1 MRYRLRF
8 GQPPAADAT
17 PFGRRRIKVERGS
30 CVAILNHT
38 FDRRFT
44 PHWTSYVAQS
54 AMAGGAVLVALM
66 ALRQQNL
73 VVAASLAATAFTV
86 FTMPSSVTA
95 SSRNVVGGHLVG
107 LVFGSLFALL
117 PQESGLAQDAIYALA
132 VGGSM
137 LVMAVTNTEHPPAAG
152 TALGVVITGFSLR
165 VVLGVI
171 VGVGVLAVVHR
182 LLRPVLRDLIAAP
195 ES

>member
-1 MRYRLRF
+1 M
-8 GQPPAADAT
+8 AT
-17 PFGRRRIKVERGS
+17 
-30 CVAILNHT
+30 
-38 FDRRFT
+38 
-44 PHWTSYVAQS
+44 
-54 AMAGGAVLVALM
+54 GAVLLALM

-86 FTMPSSVTA
+86 FTMPNSVTA

-107 LVFGSLFALL
+107 LTLGALFALL

-152 TALGVVITGFSLR
+152 TALGVVIAGSSLQ
-165 VVLGVI
+165 VLLGVV
-171 VGVGVLAVVHR
+171 VGVGVLAVIHR
-182 LLRPVLRDLIAAP
+182 LLRPVLRDLVAAP